1 MKPSGPTL
9 RSIPEGD
16 DRERLICGDCG
27 FVLYENPKV
36 IVGAVCTWDDRYLMV
51 KRAIE
56 PRLGYWTMPIGY
68 MELGE
73 TTEQGALREVWE
85 EACAVAEVDGLL
97 AVFSIPQISQVHM
110 IYRARMVAPEF
121 AAGPESLEAQLFAW
135 DEIPWDHLAYPNVR
149 MALDYER
156 QVKGRTAFAPIGL

>member
-1 MKPSGPTL
+1 MTQSGPIL

-16 DRERLICGDCG
+16 DRERLVCGDCG
-27 FVLYENPKV
+27 FILYENPKI
-36 IVGAVCTWDDRYLMV
+36 IVGAVCTWDDKYLMV

-73 TTEQGALREVWE
+73 TTEQGAMREVWE
-85 EACAVAEVDGLL
+85 EACAIAEVDGLL

-110 IYRARMVAPEF
+110 IYRARMVSPEY
-121 AAGPESLEAQLFAW
+121 AAGQESLDAQLFTW
-135 DEIPWDHLAYPNVR
+135 DEIPWDSLAYPNVR

-156 QVKGRTAFAPIGL
+156 QVKGQTAFAPIGL